1 MRSPTR
7 CGYSLVELCLVLAL
21 LALLAGMAGPPV
33 RYALAL
39 VRVRAARDLVA
50 GQLARTRSLALSRGG
65 AGMVLDLS
73 RAESWIEASDT
84 ATPVVA
90 VADGRLVAIGVD
102 GAAAGRVTIAYDALG
117 LGRVASRTF
126 RFRSGP
132 AEARLT
138 ISSYGRVR
146 SW

>member
-1 MRSPTR
+1 
-7 CGYSLVELCLVLAL
+7 
-21 LALLAGMAGPPV
+21 
-33 RYALAL
+33 
-39 VRVRAARDLVA
+39 
-50 GQLARTRSLALSRGG
+50 
-65 AGMVLDLS
+65 MVVDMS

-84 ATPVVA
+84 TTPIVA
-90 VADGRLVAIGVD
+90 MADGGLVAIGVD
-102 GAAAGRVTIAYDALG
+102 GAAAGRVTIAYDGLG